1 MPSLSILL
9 FIFSHCSW
17 LVLQDK
23 KTPIGQGTVKRDR
36 FCAYFLHSS
45 VDLSPFYFCKVEWT
59 LSSTYNGRQVF
70 GPRTIVILS
79 LPNLAPCMHG
89 RRFFLQNSS
98 LNSQTSPV
106 NHLRDYVQ

>member
-36 FCAYFLHSS
+36 FCAYFFAQQRRS
-45 VDLSPFYFCKVEWT
+45 LS
-59 LSSTYNGRQVF
+59 
-70 GPRTIVILS
+70 IL
-79 LPNLAPCMHG
+79 
-89 RRFFLQNSS
+89 FLQSGMDS
-98 LNSQTSPV
+98 FK
-106 NHLRDYVQ
+106 YVQRTAGVRTPDGRNS